1 LSNEAEAIGG
11 RSEEGKNEAQR
22 GVHYLR
28 KATPPPPPPR
38 DSKKAVT
45 FTEIEAER
53 NAFHWGDGQGSNAL
67 GEPQLWGEEVRGSR
81 TWTNL

>member
-1 LSNEAEAIGG
+1 VEEVRRARMKHSVEYITSG
-11 RSEEGKNEAQR
+11 RP
-22 GVHYLR
+22 L
-28 KATPPPPPPR
+28 PLPPPPR